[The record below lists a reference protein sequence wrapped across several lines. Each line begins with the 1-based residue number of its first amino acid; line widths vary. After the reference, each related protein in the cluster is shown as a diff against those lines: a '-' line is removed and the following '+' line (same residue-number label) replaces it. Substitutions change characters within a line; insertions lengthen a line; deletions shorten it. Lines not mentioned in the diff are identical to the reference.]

1 MNNYTRLTE
10 KERLLIEMY
19 VRENRGIREIGRLVG
34 RCGKTISLE
43 IQRNG
48 GYLRYYAPQA
58 HANRVISN
66 REGYSKISENPQ
78 LESYIRSRLQERW
91 APEIIAG
98 KWNLENQDLTISYE
112 AIYQWVY
119 NQAGDL
125 YKLLPRQKKIRGL
138 KPQRS
143 KSKIPNRVSIHTRP
157 NAINNRSELGHWECD
172 LVFQQGNQS
181 QNILSA
187 IERKTRLVVLK
198 KNQSKHSEI
207 VIKALQDVQSNSEYP
222 MKTMTFDNGNEF
234 AMHEKLEIP
243 TYFCDPAAPYQKGSI
258 ENINGIIRR
267 YVDYRLDANN
277 ITQEMLDSV
286 AEKLNNKPRKILG
299 FLTPNEMMANLYKE
313 NFQSV
318 TF

>member
-34 RCGKTISLE
+34 RPGKTISLE

-143 KSKIPNRVSIHTRP
+143 KSKIPTEYQFIQDLMLLIIALNWVIG
-157 NAINNRSELGHWECD
+157 NAILCFSK
-172 LVFQQGNQS
+172 
-181 QNILSA
+181 A
-187 IERKTRLVVLK
+187 INLK
-198 KNQSKHSEI
+198 IFCQPLK
-207 VIKALQDVQSNSEYP
+207 
-222 MKTMTFDNGNEF
+222 
-234 AMHEKLEIP
+234 EKPVWL
-243 TYFCDPAAPYQKGSI
+243 C
-258 ENINGIIRR
+258 
-267 YVDYRLDANN
+267 
-277 ITQEMLDSV
+277 
-286 AEKLNNKPRKILG
+286 
-299 FLTPNEMMANLYKE
+299 
-313 NFQSV
+313 
-318 TF
+318 